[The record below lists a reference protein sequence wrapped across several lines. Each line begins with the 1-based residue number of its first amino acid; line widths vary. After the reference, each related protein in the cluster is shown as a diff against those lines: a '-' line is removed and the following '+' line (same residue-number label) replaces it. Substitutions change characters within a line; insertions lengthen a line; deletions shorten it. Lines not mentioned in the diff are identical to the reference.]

1 MGILFWVMRAEATG
15 LTMQA
20 VELVSRRE
28 GERLLDGF
36 GMMLNQKALEL
47 TFSSSGMGST
57 GRCSSS

>member
-28 GERLLDGF
+28 GERPLDGS
-36 GMMLNQKALEL
+36 GMTLNQNPLEL
-47 TFSSSGMGST
+47 TFSSLGVGST
-57 GRCSSS
+57 GRCSSL

>member
-1 MGILFWVMRAEATG
+1 MGILFWVMRAEAIG

-36 GMMLNQKALEL
+36 GMMQALEL
-47 TFSSSGMGST
+47 TFSSLGMGST

>member
-1 MGILFWVMRAEATG
+1 MRAEAIG

-36 GMMLNQKALEL
+36 GMVLNQKALEL
-47 TFSSSGMGST
+47 TFSSLGMGST